1 MYVVYDDYGNTY
13 NKMDYKGLRKF
24 LVNEIIRDGV
34 NRLDEDN
41 NTDRIKECLDELR
54 FLALDANTTEIK
66 YIKDELFKYGW
77 YVQDLQDLHCRV
89 SGFLDYLR
97 SKGVPNVDIGI
108 GHVELTLGLI
118 EGEMKYDKRV

>member
-1 MYVVYDDYGNTY
+1 MYIVYDDYGNTY

-24 LVNEIIRDGV
+24 LVDEIIRDGV
-34 NRLDEDN
+34 DRLCQDDDK
-41 NTDRIKECLDELR
+41 DRIRECLDELR
-54 FLALDANTTEIK
+54 VLALDNNTMEIK

-89 SGFLDYLR
+89 SGFLDYLK

-108 GHVELTLGLI
+108 GHVELTLSLI
-118 EGEMKYDKRV
+118 EREMK

>member
-1 MYVVYDDYGNTY
+1 MYIVYDDYGNTY

-54 FLALDANTTEIK
+54 FLALDNNTTEIK
-66 YIKDELFKYGW
+66 YIKDELFKYGTPFPFTFII
-77 YVQDLQDLHCRV
+77 V
-89 SGFLDYLR
+89 S
-97 SKGVPNVDIGI
+97 V
-108 GHVELTLGLI
+108 
-118 EGEMKYDKRV
+118 